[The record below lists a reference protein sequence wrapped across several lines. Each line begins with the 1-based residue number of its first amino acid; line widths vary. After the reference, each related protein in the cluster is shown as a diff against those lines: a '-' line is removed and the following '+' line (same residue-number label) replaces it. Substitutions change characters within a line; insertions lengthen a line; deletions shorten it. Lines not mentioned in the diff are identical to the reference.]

1 MSVSLRQLEY
11 FVAVVDEG
19 SFTTAAARLHVSQP
33 GLSHQIQ
40 ALERQLGGPLLER
53 LPRGVRL
60 TPAGRTALPHARAS
74 LAHAER
80 ASSAALRAS
89 GVDAGELHVGTLY
102 SISVGVLPAALRTWR
117 RKYPDVQVRLVEFR
131 HTNDLI
137 AAMEAGQAD
146 LAVGPTPPAWD
157 GPVREIGAEEF
168 VLAAAPWAQLPG
180 PGVAVS
186 LADLADHDWV
196 HFTPPSGLADVLDAA
211 CAGAGFAPC
220 AAVRTEQAPSALNL
234 AYEGLG
240 VTLLPGNV
248 VPRPSTACCGAPIRP
263 CSGCWR
269 PTPACA
275 RTRSPPRSSRQS
287 ATTPWPPQRT
297 FSACWGTYRT
307 RHDPYQRLAAIGH
320 SLRQPVCADCTQ
332 RASVLSKV
340 AGS

>member
-1 MSVSLRQLEY
+1 MSISLRQLEY

-19 SFTTAAARLHVSQP
+19 SFTTAATRLHVSQP

-80 ASSAALRAS
+80 ATSAALRAS

-168 VLAAAPWAQLPG
+168 VLAAAPGTQLPG
-180 PGVAVS
+180 TGAAVT

-211 CAGAGFAPC
+211 CAGAGFAPR

-234 AYEGLG
+234 AYQGLG
-240 VTLLPGNV
+240 ITLLPGNV
-248 VPRPSTACCGAPIRP
+248 VPPAFDGVLRRPDPPVQRMLSAYTRVRPDPITAAFVEAICHHTMAT
-263 CSGCWR
+263 
-269 PTPACA
+269 PT
-275 RTRSPPRSSRQS
+275 
-287 ATTPWPPQRT
+287 
-297 FSACWGTYRT
+297 
-307 RHDPYQRLAAIGH
+307 HIL
-320 SLRQPVCADCTQ
+320 SLLEPNRD
-332 RASVLSKV
+332 
-340 AGS
+340 G

>member
-11 FVAVVDEG
+11 FVTVVDEG

-74 LAHAER
+74 IAHAER
-80 ASSAALRAS
+80 AAAAAQRAS
-89 GVDAGELHVGTLY
+89 GIDVGELHVGTLF
-102 SISVGVLPAALRTWR
+102 SISVGVLPPALATWR
-117 RKYPDVQVRLVEFR
+117 RRYPGVQVRLVEFR

-146 LAVGPTPPAWD
+146 VAVGPTPPGWD

-168 VLAAAPWAQLPG
+168 VVAAAQGTQLPG
-180 PGVAVS
+180 TGETVS
-186 LADLADHDWV
+186 LAGLADHDWV

-211 CAGAGFAPC
+211 CAAAGFTPR

-234 AYEGLG
+234 AEAGLG
-240 VTLLPGNV
+240 VTLLPGNI
-248 VPRPSTACCGAPIRP
+248 VPAAFCGVLRRPDPPVRRPLSAYTRVRPDPITAAFLDAICHHTLA
-263 CSGCWR
+263 
-269 PTPACA
+269 TPAHLHGLMQ
-275 RTRSPPRSSRQS
+275 PPED
-287 ATTPWPPQRT
+287 
-297 FSACWGTYRT
+297 
-307 RHDPYQRLAAIGH
+307 H
-320 SLRQPVCADCTQ
+320 
-332 RASVLSKV
+332 
-340 AGS
+340 

>member
-11 FVAVVDEG
+11 FVTVVDEG

-80 ASSAALRAS
+80 ATAAAQRAS
-89 GVDAGELHVGTLY
+89 GIDAGELHVGTLF
-102 SISVGVLPAALRTWR
+102 SISVGVLPPALATWR
-117 RKYPDVQVRLVEFR
+117 RRYPDVQVRLVEFR

-146 LAVGPTPPAWD
+146 VAVGPAPAGWD

-168 VLAAAPWAQLPG
+168 VVAAAPGTQLPG
-180 PGVAVS
+180 TGEAVS
-186 LADLADHDWV
+186 LAALADRDWV
-196 HFTPPSGLADVLDAA
+196 HFTPPSGLAGVLDAA
-211 CAGAGFAPC
+211 CAAAGFTPR

-234 AYEGLG
+234 AHAGLG

-248 VPRPSTACCGAPIRP
+248 VPAAYNGVLRRPDPPVRRPLAAYTRVRPDPITAVFLDAICHHTLA
-263 CSGCWR
+263 
-269 PTPACA
+269 TPAHLHGLM
-275 RTRSPPRSSRQS
+275 Q
-287 ATTPWPPQRT
+287 PPQDR
-297 FSACWGTYRT
+297 
-307 RHDPYQRLAAIGH
+307 
-320 SLRQPVCADCTQ
+320 
-332 RASVLSKV
+332 
-340 AGS
+340 

>member
-19 SFTTAAARLHVSQP
+19 SFTAAALRLHVSQP

-40 ALERQLGGPLLER
+40 TLERQLRGPLLER

-80 ASSAALRAS
+80 ASTSAMRAS

-146 LAVGPTPPAWD
+146 
-157 GPVREIGAEEF
+157 
-168 VLAAAPWAQLPG
+168 
-180 PGVAVS
+180 VAVS
-186 LADLADHDWV
+186 RTQQCRRIAGAIVEGVAHQLNTQLVVAHLAE
-196 HFTPPSGLADVLDAA
+196 DVAITHWSEVIELVDAA
-211 CAGAGFAPC
+211 
-220 AAVRTEQAPSALNL
+220 
-234 AYEGLG
+234 
-240 VTLLPGNV
+240 
-248 VPRPSTACCGAPIRP
+248 
-263 CSGCWR
+263 
-269 PTPACA
+269 
-275 RTRSPPRSSRQS
+275 
-287 ATTPWPPQRT
+287 
-297 FSACWGTYRT
+297 
-307 RHDPYQRLAAIGH
+307 
-320 SLRQPVCADCTQ
+320 
-332 RASVLSKV
+332 V
-340 AGS
+340 AGQG